1 MAVRM
6 NHVQLFQFLRGGKEG
21 KDLGLYIHVPF
32 CLKRCDFCA
41 FYLMVHREDLVR
53 TFLLALEREITVYG
67 KELGKTPVSTIYLG
81 GGTPTSLNAKQLG
94 GILEAV
100 DKAFAVMPHAE
111 ISIEASPDTVRV
123 PLLLELRKMG
133 VNRLSLGAQSFDQ
146 SVWEYLGR
154 SGSIQ
159 ATKTAIEHAE
169 QVGFQN
175 INLDLMY
182 GLPAQSLE
190 SWKQSLREVIALNP
204 SHVSCYALALEEGT
218 RFHSAHTR
226 GEIRVGDPDLENAMG
241 QGAALTL
248 GEAGYTHYEV
258 SNFCQPGYEC
268 RHNLRYW
275 TSLDYLGLGPSAQ
288 SHIGGVRFGNVEN
301 LSEYCRRLY
310 DHELPLGSFEV
321 MSEQQADR
329 ERVVF
334 GLRLIDGIDMKGLEQ
349 SVCDDRWR
357 LVVQQLI
364 DQGFLCDEEKI
375 LKLTEYGRRFADS
388 VAVQLL

>member
-1 MAVRM
+1 MSK
-6 NHVQLFQFLRGGKEG
+6 VQLFQFLREGKEG

-32 CLKRCDFCA
+32 CLKRCHFCA
-41 FYLMVHREDLVR
+41 FYLMVHRDDLVR

-67 KELGKTPVSTIYLG
+67 KEVGKTPVSTIYLG

-94 GILEAV
+94 GILEALY
-100 DKAFAVMPHAE
+100 KTFAVMPDAE
-111 ISIEASPDTVRV
+111 ISIEASPDTVTV
-123 PLLLELRKMG
+123 PLLQELRNMG

-159 ATKTAIEHAE
+159 AAKVAIEQAE
-169 QVGFQN
+169 EVGFQN

-182 GLPAQSLE
+182 GLPAQSMK
-190 SWKQSLREVIALNP
+190 SWKQSLQEVIALNP
-204 SHVSCYALALEEGT
+204 THVSCYALTLEEGT
-218 RFHSAHTR
+218 RFHSGHTR
-226 GEIRVGDPDLENAMG
+226 GEIRVGDPDLENAMCHS
-241 QGAALTL
+241 AALML
-248 GEAGYTHYEV
+248 REAGYSRYEV
-258 SNFCQPGYEC
+258 SNFCQYGYEC

-275 TSLDYLGLGPSAQ
+275 KSLDYLGLGPSAQ

-310 DHELPLGSFEV
+310 DHDLPLGSFEV
-321 MSEQQADR
+321 MSDQQADR

-334 GLRLIDGIDMKGLEQ
+334 GLRLIDGIDMKGVGQ
-349 SVCDDRWR
+349 SVCDDRWQ
-357 LVVQQLI
+357 LLVQQLI
-364 DQGFLCDEEKI
+364 DDGFLCDEGKI
-375 LKLTEYGRRFADS
+375 LKLTEYGLLFADS